1 MICAGIRLEVRVP
14 GQKIDDEEEKDARD
28 KINAQGMNVPGALP
42 FDKLVRQTPRFEEKK
57 TERLE
62 KALVE
67 IQERVGR
74 VGQERSK
81 GSVIIDRRLAALRAV
96 GTAQGRATVFAVRK
110 RRPRLLLSLQPLP
123 AWITA

>member
-1 MICAGIRLEVRVP
+1 MIFAGVGLEVRVP

-57 TERLE
+57 TKRLE

-74 VGQERSK
+74 IGQERSK
-81 GSVIIDRRLAALRAV
+81 GSVIVDCRLTTL
-96 GTAQGRATVFAVRK
+96 AQ
-110 RRPRLLLSLQPLP
+110 
-123 AWITA
+123 